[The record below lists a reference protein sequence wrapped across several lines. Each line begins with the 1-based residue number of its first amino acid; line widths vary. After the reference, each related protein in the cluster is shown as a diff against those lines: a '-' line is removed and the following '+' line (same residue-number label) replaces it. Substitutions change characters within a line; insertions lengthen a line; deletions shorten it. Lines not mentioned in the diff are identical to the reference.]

1 MYVLMEHRSPERRPT
16 KSALPFVERHRQPLL
31 RGRAVVHSS
40 HPSSPH
46 PSALRYRYSITP
58 SVNGPASAQLTGKR
72 KESGTDEISRR
83 KTSEVKGQQQLRRRQ
98 FVRQNEIVATD
109 SDENNVE
116 RTINT
121 KPTAEDI
128 HDQQNASRPSRNMPS
143 DLACPSR
150 IRQIQPPPP
159 PPNITRISE
168 QNAPSKL
175 LRTSEGVRVDVVGDI
190 ERRRAPMFQ
199 PQLRP
204 APRQGIK
211 YASSKVRPV
220 NKTVQVN
227 RDDADGEER
236 FGDDQHDGARERKR
250 VVEEKENTARKRTT
264 HRTTPTTTRKELR
277 LAFRGGEEESEVL
290 KRDRHQQQQNN
301 SIRNNNNNIYA
312 QIAGH
317 NTNSSNNS
325 DKMNLRAITKS
336 EWSPGGEQPQKR
348 RFTLSRSKSQ
358 SRNNLLLTQH
368 KASLEQFQMGRS
380 KTATNLA
387 FVANECSTI
396 GDHFSLSRRGPLGLL
411 RRGANLRKLSLQRCR
426 PAFSG
431 AQSAVIELFDAEES
445 DQRRGERERAEMLS
459 VCQFEWVQKELKAF
473 AERRHL
479 ALGRRRKVRIADLGA
494 DQLHAQL
501 AARQAKAVQGQSSN
515 NYGGRLFQRPRKKPL
530 HEYYNDD
537 DAELEALANTVDPS
551 APQPNGQLIVPA
563 RGDFP
568 AASTSGAPPPPLP
581 RSIDSV
587 LYKWANT
594 QPKSVAAVQL
604 DSGGKAVGSLTYGKL
619 LSRANKVAYHLL
631 TRQVTVNSGG
641 VKERVHLCL
650 PDDRV
655 ALVFPNSEPLAFLVA
670 FYGCLLAGV
679 VPVPIEVPMPKR
691 DVAGLQQFGFFLGS
705 CGAHVALTS
714 ESCMKVLPK
723 AGSVSSSAPSG
734 ANPHFASSS
743 SGAGMLLHSPSS
755 TFAPSGAFP
764 SSTTGS
770 TGSGSSSGAQRD
782 HNPFIHHSPPL
793 NPNDVADFKGWPRLH
808 WVVTEHLGKP
818 SKDWTLPSLVADDH
832 SAYIEYTF
840 DREGSIKGVEWS
852 RQAMLS
858 HSRTIGAAAGFK
870 EDETM
875 VCVVDFKRDVGLWF
889 AMIAAILHGMRV
901 HFVPYSLM
909 KVNPTAWLS
918 QVTRHCAQHAVAKS
932 RDLHWSL
939 MAVGDHSQIQ
949 LKSLRCLLVAD
960 GANPWSLSSCDQFIS
975 TFKSHGIWP
984 GALCPCA
991 GSAETGI
998 VAMRRPSHPEQQNVA
1013 RNGGTSTNCSTS
1025 GRGVLSMLALSHCV
1039 VRVDQENSLTSLT
1052 LQDTGQVIPGGMAVV
1067 VKLSGPP
1074 KLCRA
1079 DEVGEICLHSP
1090 STANCYHGLKG
1101 LSQNV
1106 FAMLP
1111 LGHDDKP
1118 IGPLEYVRSGLAGFL
1133 GPEGLIFTVG
1143 CKQSLLHVS
1152 GRVHSADDLIATV
1165 LAVEPMKFVYRG
1177 RIAVF
1182 SVSVLRDERVCIV
1195 CEQRAELSEDDAF
1208 NWMVRVVQACDSIH
1222 QLGIYCLVLV
1232 PPNHLPK
1239 TSLGGIYVTETRRRF
1254 LDGCLHPSTLLMCPQ
1269 NCVLNLPKPREP
1281 PAEVGPAAMF
1291 VGNIVQGVRIAGAQ
1305 GKELPMLANE
1315 CVSLAEILRY
1325 RAQHSPEHVLYSL
1338 LNSRGVETDALTS
1351 SQLLKRAERIAALLT
1366 EKGRLSPGDHVAL
1379 IFPPGLDLVSAVF
1392 GCFFASLVPIC
1403 IRPPSVHNF
1412 HNSMLT
1418 VRMIIDVSKAVAL
1431 ISNGALIKL
1440 LRSKELSHRV
1450 NAKAWPTILDVED
1463 APSLSVARSK
1473 MRKSGGGVAEP
1484 PPRQPDD
1491 ICYLDFAV
1499 STTGQLSGIAVTA
1512 LGVATQCKSL
1522 KMACEL
1528 YPSRSVTVCL
1538 DPYSGL
1544 GFTLWCL
1551 CSVYSGHQSVLIPPL
1566 ELEQNPLVWLQTL
1579 NQNRSR
1585 DTFCTYSVMEL
1596 CLKELAVQVGQLK
1609 EKGMNLSSLRN
1620 CVVVAEE
1627 RPRVQLCNAFIKVF
1641 GPLGLSPRAGAVSP
1655 DPTTVF
1661 VDARAL
1667 RNDRVTLVEK
1677 GAPHSIALMESGKLL
1692 PGVKVVIANPKT
1704 LGQCADTHLGE
1715 IWVASGHSA
1724 SGFFSLFG
1732 EEAHLQTNHFNARL
1746 KTGDTNTKFARTGY
1760 LGFLRQTQAITAD
1773 GELHDAV
1780 FVVGA
1785 LEEALMLRGMRF
1797 HPVDIELSV
1806 ARAHRRIDES
1816 CVFTWTHLLV
1826 VVAET
1831 HAPEAEALDL
1841 VPAITSALLEDHH
1854 LIVGVV
1860 VVLDPGTIPINSRG
1874 EKQRMHLRELFL
1886 KDQLDPIYVAYNM

>member
-1 MYVLMEHRSPERRPT
+1 MPSLNEVDVCQLPDEIRLKLAQLDLELSEGDLTEKGYEKRRQLLLKPILERQQNNRMAQTSASGANPRNVGTIERKRHRRGARDQLRYHSEIRQEAVHLALSEWGHGGAAKKTMGKGRFQPIMRRHTSRVSCAAVAAAVAATQNGKSVGEEAEETADSSSDDEEEEKKTVDSGTAEENDGNGREGAKGQKMGNGDEANANCVDGRRGRMAEEAIKKRSEAEQLNRHDLPAAANASLSVGSAAAGGKDGLDKRDGQQQQTLPAERTDSGRPT
-16 KSALPFVERHRQPLL
+16 NGNGGENCAKMRQKHRQP
-31 RGRAVVHSS
+31 
-40 HPSSPH
+40 
-46 PSALRYRYSITP
+46 
-58 SVNGPASAQLTGKR
+58 
-72 KESGTDEISRR
+72 
-83 KTSEVKGQQQLRRRQ
+83 
-98 FVRQNEIVATD
+98 
-109 SDENNVE
+109 
-116 RTINT
+116 
-121 KPTAEDI
+121 
-128 HDQQNASRPSRNMPS
+128 
-143 DLACPSR
+143 
-150 IRQIQPPPP
+150 
-159 PPNITRISE
+159 
-168 QNAPSKL
+168 
-175 LRTSEGVRVDVVGDI
+175 
-190 ERRRAPMFQ
+190 
-199 PQLRP
+199 
-204 APRQGIK
+204 
-211 YASSKVRPV
+211 SKVVP
-220 NKTVQVN
+220 
-227 RDDADGEER
+227 
-236 FGDDQHDGARERKR
+236 
-250 VVEEKENTARKRTT
+250 
-264 HRTTPTTTRKELR
+264 
-277 LAFRGGEEESEVL
+277 
-290 KRDRHQQQQNN
+290 
-301 SIRNNNNNIYA
+301 NNNNAASSSNECCPPHPMANRTSVLVLEDRPLPPLPPVTDDEEEDEIGDGTTAVYVNSTGDSGIGGSSKAPQDYA
-312 QIAGH
+312 
-317 NTNSSNNS
+317 NTN
-325 DKMNLRAITKS
+325 I
-336 EWSPGGEQPQKR
+336 PVQPTR
-348 RFTLSRSKSQ
+348 VSRKIQQVLQ
-358 SRNNLLLTQH
+358 SL
-368 KASLEQFQMGRS
+368 
-380 KTATNLA
+380 
-387 FVANECSTI
+387 
-396 GDHFSLSRRGPLGLL
+396 
-411 RRGANLRKLSLQRCR
+411 
-426 PAFSG
+426 
-431 AQSAVIELFDAEES
+431 
-445 DQRRGERERAEMLS
+445 
-459 VCQFEWVQKELKAF
+459 
-473 AERRHL
+473 
-479 ALGRRRKVRIADLGA
+479 
-494 DQLHAQL
+494 
-501 AARQAKAVQGQSSN
+501 
-515 NYGGRLFQRPRKKPL
+515 QRPRKKPL

-537 DAELEALANTVDPS
+537 DAELEALANTVDPN
-551 APQPNGQLIVPA
+551 APQSNGQLIVPA

-568 AASTSGAPPPPLP
+568 SASTSGASAPPPLP

-604 DSGGKAVGSLTYGKL
+604 DSGGKATATLTYSKL

-631 TRQVTVNSGG
+631 TRQVTVNTGG

-655 ALVFPNSEPLAFLVA
+655 ALVFPNSEPIAFLVA

-691 DVAGLQQFGFFLGS
+691 DVAGLQQFGFLLGS

-714 ESCMKVLPK
+714 ESCMKMLPK
-723 AGSVSSSAPSG
+723 AGSVSSASTAPSG
-734 ANPHFASSS
+734 SASAPFGSAAFSS
-743 SGAGMLLHSPSS
+743 TALLHSPSS
-755 TFAPSGAFP
+755 TFASSNAFP

-782 HNPFIHHSPPL
+782 HNAFIHHSPPQ
-793 NPNDVADFKGWPRLH
+793 NPNDVTDFKGWPRLH

-818 SKDWTLPSLVADDH
+818 SRDWTLPSLVADDH
-832 SAYIEYTF
+832 PAYIEYTF

-852 RQAMLS
+852 RQAMLA
-858 HSRTIGAAAGFK
+858 HSRAIGLAAGFK

-875 VCVVDFKRDVGLWF
+875 VCVVDFRREVGLWF
-889 AMIAAILHGMRV
+889 AVIGAILHGMRV

-918 QVTRHCAQHAVAKS
+918 QVTRHSAQHAVAKS

-939 MAVGDHSQIQ
+939 MAIGDHSQQIQ

-960 GANPWSLSSCDQFIS
+960 GANPWSLSSCDQFIA

-998 VAMRRPSHPEQQNVA
+998 VAMRRPSHPEQVAVA
-1013 RNGGTSTNCSTS
+1013 RNGGGTTTTNCSTS

-1067 VKLSGPP
+1067 VKLCGAPR
-1074 KLCRA
+1074 LCRA
-1079 DEVGEICLHSP
+1079 DEVGEICLHAP
-1090 STANCYHGLKG
+1090 SAAVCYHGLKG
-1101 LSQNV
+1101 LSQNT
-1106 FAMLP
+1106 FAVLP
-1111 LGHDDKP
+1111 LGSDDKP

-1195 CEQRAELSEDDAF
+1195 CEQRAEISEEEAF
-1208 NWMVRVVQACDSIH
+1208 NWMVRVLQACESIH
-1222 QLGIYCLVLV
+1222 QLGIYCLALV

-1305 GKELPMLANE
+1305 GKELPSSANE
-1315 CVSLAEILRY
+1315 CVNFAEILRY

-1366 EKGRLSPGDHVAL
+1366 EKGRLNAGDHVAL
-1379 IFPPGLDLVSAVF
+1379 IFPPGLDLVAAVF
-1392 GCFFASLVPIC
+1392 ACFFASLVPIC

-1412 HNSMLT
+1412 HSSMLT

-1431 ISNGALIKL
+1431 LSNGTLIKL

-1450 NAKAWPTILDVED
+1450 NAKAWPTILDIED

-1473 MRKSGGGVAEP
+1473 ARKAGSSTAAVEP
-1484 PPRQPDD
+1484 SIARRPDD
-1491 ICYLDFAV
+1491 IFYLDFAV
-1499 STTGQLSGIAVTA
+1499 STTGQLSGIVVTA
-1512 LGVATQCKSL
+1512 VGAAKQCKSL

-1528 YPSRSVTVCL
+1528 YPSRTVTVCL

-1551 CSVYSGHQSVLIPPL
+1551 CSVYSGHQSILIPPF
-1566 ELEQNPLVWLQTL
+1566 ELEQNPLVWMQTL
-1579 NQNRSR
+1579 SQHRSR
-1585 DTFCTYSVMEL
+1585 DTFCTYSVLEL
-1596 CLKELAVQVGQLK
+1596 CLKELAAQVGQLR
-1609 EKGMNLSSLRN
+1609 EKSVSLSSLRN

-1627 RPRVQLCNAFIKVF
+1627 RPRVQLCNAFVKVF
-1641 GPLGLSPRAGAVSP
+1641 APLGLSPRAVSTSFGCRVNPAVGMQGAASP
-1655 DPTTVF
+1655 DPSVVY

-1715 IWVASGHSA
+1715 IWVSSGHNA
-1724 SGFFSLFG
+1724 SGFFSLFS
-1732 EEAHLQTNHFNARL
+1732 EEAHLQTNHFNAKL
-1746 KTGDTNTKFARTGY
+1746 KTGDTNTAFARTGY

-1773 GELHDAV
+1773 GELHDAI

-1806 ARAHRRIDES
+1806 SRAHRRIDES